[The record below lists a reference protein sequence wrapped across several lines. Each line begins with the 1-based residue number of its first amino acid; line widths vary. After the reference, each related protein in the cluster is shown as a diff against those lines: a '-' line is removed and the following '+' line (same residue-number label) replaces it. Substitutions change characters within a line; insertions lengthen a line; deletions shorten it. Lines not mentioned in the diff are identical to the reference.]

1 MQPLKLRPPA
11 KLNLFLHILGRRSDG
26 YHSLQT
32 VFELIDW
39 TDELELQLRDDG
51 QIERI
56 VGAIGVAAQDDLC
69 VRAARLLKPLA
80 PAAAGCDIRLTKH
93 IPTGAGLGGGSADAA
108 AVLLGLNRLWRL
120 GLPLAELAVLGARLG
135 ADVPVFVQQQPCFAE
150 GIGECLQ
157 PLPLLPRQ
165 YLVVYPGVALATA
178 AMFAASDLR
187 RDCAPITL
195 DQWQAG
201 EPTSNVFQPLARTLS
216 PEVARAELWLE
227 QRFGPP
233 RLSGSGSALFVP
245 IADAEAASAR
255 MRAAPAS
262 WRWRCVRSTAFW
274 FDNPVPQ
281 A

>member
-1 MQPLKLRPPA
+1 MHHLRLRPPA

-26 YHSLQT
+26 YHRLQT

-39 TDELELQLRDDG
+39 TDELELQRRDDG
-51 QIERI
+51 QIER
-56 VGAIGVAAQDDLC
+56 VAGAAGVAAEDDLC

-80 PAAAGCDIRLTKH
+80 PAAAGCNITLVKH

-108 AVLLGLNRLWRL
+108 GVLLGLNRLWGL
-120 GLPLAELAVLGARLG
+120 ELPLAELAVLGACLG

-157 PLPLLPRQ
+157 PLPLVPRQ
-165 YLVVYPGVALATA
+165 YLVIYPGVALATA
-178 AMFAASDLR
+178 AMFAASDLQ

-195 DQWQAG
+195 DQWRAG
-201 EPTSNVFQPLARTLS
+201 TPTSNVFQPLALRLS
-216 PEVARAELWLE
+216 PEVARAEQWIE
-227 QRFGPP
+227 RRFGPP

-245 IADAEAASAR
+245 IVDADAASAW
-255 MRAAPAS
+255 MGAAPAS
-262 WRWRCVRSTAFW
+262 WRWRCVHSTAFW